1 MAAASAPI
9 FATRPEALRRNNSD
23 VMDIDDP
30 RQRFDCGPNFGFD
43 AKAAGNFD
51 LDLPLGEVEHHR
63 DATAATRL
71 TADQTLQLCERMG
84 LTEKHPQTRRS

>member
-1 MAAASAPI
+1 MRS
-9 FATRPEALRRNNSD
+9 NSY

-30 RQRFDCGPNFGFD
+30 EQRFDRGPNFRFD
-43 AKAAGNFD
+43 AKAARKLD

-71 TADQTLQLCERMG
+71 TADQALQLCERMG